1 MRDLT
6 EKKWKKGGESPRPGA
21 EAKQTETG
29 ASPEFKFV
37 ITSLDSSPGIRDGNI
52 DKEEFERLSSP
63 RSEDGEKSEVS
74 PCAEEES
81 EVGPELSREELSLLT
96 MLMYRERSEREA
108 ELRALV
114 QGKMKERMVALES
127 QLTEYE
133 ALVSGGAVQ
142 TVVIPPP
149 APALPEALGATAR
162 TASAKNEDG
171 ELRDSSQ
178 STMCFTGDQ
187 YTCAQAHT
195 HKTSFLLAS
204 RPLSSHV

>member
-1 MRDLT
+1 
-6 EKKWKKGGESPRPGA
+6 
-21 EAKQTETG
+21 
-29 ASPEFKFV
+29 
-37 ITSLDSSPGIRDGNI
+37 
-52 DKEEFERLSSP
+52 
-63 RSEDGEKSEVS
+63 
-74 PCAEEES
+74 
-81 EVGPELSREELSLLT
+81 

-178 STMCFTGDQ
+178 TGLLSMIRSGVQLRPVPAEEVRENKAFTDFEVGGGLWQSLRDTVQ
-187 YTCAQAHT
+187 MALEIRTKGIQGQDEECDW
-195 HKTSFLLAS
+195 S
-204 RPLSSHV
+204 